1 MIDINCDMGE
11 GTGNEALLLPFI
23 HSANIACGY
32 HAGNNE
38 TMEQVIQLCLQ
49 HNVHIGAHPSYP
61 DRENFGRTTMQI
73 SGEEVYQLVIA
84 QLQKINTIAKING
97 SKLYHVKPHGALYN
111 TAAKNVET
119 AKAIA
124 TAVKDFDA
132 SLIYFGLSGS
142 VMTAEASKIG
152 LKVFNEV
159 FADRTYQKDGSLTPR
174 DQPNALLID
183 NVAVQSQVKKIIQD
197 NKVIAVSGEEINLK
211 ADTICIH
218 GDGEHAVEFAK
229 IIYQTVHEE

>member
-1 MIDINCDMGE
+1 MGE
-11 GTGNEALLLPFI
+11 GTGNEALLMPFV

-49 HNVHIGAHPSYP
+49 YNVHIGAHPSYP

-73 SGEEVYQLVIA
+73 SGEEVYQLVTA
-84 QLQKINTIAKING
+84 QLQKINTVAKING

-124 TAVKDFDA
+124 RAVKDFDA

-142 VMTAEASKIG
+142 VMTDEASKLG

>member
-1 MIDINCDMGE
+1 MGE
-11 GTGNEALLLPFI
+11 GTGNEALLMPFV

-38 TMEQVIQLCLQ
+38 TMKQVIQLCLQ
-49 HNVHIGAHPSYP
+49 YNVHIGAHPSYP

-73 SGEEVYQLVIA
+73 SGEEVYQLVTV

-124 TAVKDFDA
+124 RAVKDFDA

-142 VMTAEASKIG
+142 VMTDEASKLG

-183 NVAVQSQVKKIIQD
+183 NVAVQSQVKKFIQE
-197 NKVIAVSGEEINLK
+197 NKVFAVSGEEIILK

>member
-73 SGEEVYQLVIA
+73 SGEEVYQLVTV

-124 TAVKDFDA
+124 RAVKDFDA

-142 VMTAEASKIG
+142 VMTDEASKLG

>member
-1 MIDINCDMGE
+1 MGE
-11 GTGNEALLLPFI
+11 GTGNEALLMPFV

-49 HNVHIGAHPSYP
+49 YNVHIGAHPSYP

-73 SGEEVYQLVIA
+73 SGEEVYQLVTA
-84 QLQKINTIAKING
+84 QLQKINTVAKING

-183 NVAVQSQVKKIIQD
+183 REAVQFQVKKIIQE
-197 NKVIAVSGEEINLK
+197 NKVFAVSGEEIILK

>member
-1 MIDINCDMGE
+1 MGE

-183 NVAVQSQVKKIIQD
+183 REAVQFQVKKIIQE
-197 NKVIAVSGEEINLK
+197 NKVFAVSGEEIILK

>member
-1 MIDINCDMGE
+1 MGE
-11 GTGNEALLLPFI
+11 GTGNEALLMPFV

-49 HNVHIGAHPSYP
+49 YNVHIGAHPSYP
-61 DRENFGRTTMQI
+61 DRENFGRTIMQI
-73 SGEEVYQLVIA
+73 SGEEVYQLVTA

-142 VMTAEASKIG
+142 VMTDEASKLG
-152 LKVFNEV
+152 LKVFHEV
-159 FADRTYQKDGSLTPR
+159 FADRTYQKDGSLTQR
-174 DQPNALLID
+174 DQPNALIID
-183 NVAVQSQVKKIIQD
+183 EKAVLFQVKKFIQE
-197 NKVIAVSGEEINLK
+197 NKVFAVTGEEIILK

-218 GDGEHAVEFAK
+218 GDGKHAVEFAK

>member
-183 NVAVQSQVKKIIQD
+183 REAVQFQVKKIIQE
-197 NKVIAVSGEEINLK
+197 NKVFAVSGEEIILK

>member
-1 MIDINCDMGE
+1 MGE
-11 GTGNEALLLPFI
+11 GTGNEALLMPFV

-32 HAGNNE
+32 HAGNKE

-49 HNVHIGAHPSYP
+49 YNVHIGAHPSYP

-73 SGEEVYQLVIA
+73 SGEEVYQLVTA

-142 VMTAEASKIG
+142 VMTGEASKLG
-152 LKVFNEV
+152 LKVFHEV

-183 NVAVQSQVKKIIQD
+183 NVVVQSQVKKIIQD
-197 NKVIAVSGEEINLK
+197 NKVIAVSGEEIILK

>member
-1 MIDINCDMGE
+1 MGE
-11 GTGNEALLLPFI
+11 GTGNEALLMPFV

-49 HNVHIGAHPSYP
+49 YNVHIGAHPSYP
-61 DRENFGRTTMQI
+61 DRENFGRTTMQT

-84 QLQKINTIAKING
+84 QLQKINTVAKING

-142 VMTAEASKIG
+142 LMTDEAGKLG